1 MLILF
6 ILFLLLLSALFSG
19 SEIAFISANKLGI
32 EVIKNRGHDRGRL
45 IAEFYEKHLDFMS
58 TMLVGNNI
66 VLVVLT
72 IFATDLLNDYIGL
85 YLAEG
90 TLINILVTTLI
101 ITVIVLIF
109 GEFLP
114 KVFSKMFSNELLYR
128 FAYIL
133 KFFMVILKPATWFF
147 TTISNFFLKKILKVQ
162 STETDNSLGKIDL
175 QEYIDESVSE
185 EEDIDKEILTNAL
198 NLSTL
203 KVKDCLIPRN
213 EIIYIDKQATVDEAI
228 ALFKKYKISRIIVV
242 NDEIESVVGYIHH
255 QQLLTNPKKIEK
267 LPMPIGF
274 IPEAMAL
281 PDAMRKFI
289 IERTNIAMVVDEFGS
304 ISGLI
309 TLEDILEEIFGEIED
324 EHDIEQ
330 LIDEEL
336 DEGSY
341 RFAGRLEI
349 DFINEK
355 YDLNLPIGEYQT
367 LSGFI
372 VAEEEN
378 IPQQGEEVLIGG
390 YKFIIESVS
399 GTRIDIVRVEKIHGE
414 LGHKTSVEV

>member
-1 MLILF
+1 MLLLF

-32 EVIKNRGHDRGRL
+32 EVIKNRGHERGKI
-45 IAEFYEKHLDFMS
+45 IAAFYEKHLEFMS

-72 IFATDLLNDYIGL
+72 IFATDLLNDYINP
-85 YLAEG
+85 YIPEG
-90 TLINILVTTLI
+90 TLLYILVTTLI
-101 ITVIVLIF
+101 ITVVVLIF

-114 KVFSKMFSNELLYR
+114 KVFSKMFSNELLYK

-133 KFFMVILKPATWFF
+133 KFLIIILKPATWFF
-147 TTISNFFLKKILKVQ
+147 TFISNLFLKRVFKV
-162 STETDNSLGKIDL
+162 SHNEAENVLSKLDL

-203 KVKDCLIPRN
+203 RVKDCLIPRN
-213 EIIYIDKQATVDEAI
+213 EIIYVDKNASVDEAI
-228 ALFKKYKISRIIVV
+228 NLFKTHKISRIIVV

-255 QQLLTNPKKIEK
+255 QQMLTNPKRIDK

-289 IERTNIAMVVDEFGS
+289 HERTNIAMVVNEFGG

-330 LIDEEL
+330 LIDEQISE
-336 DEGSY
+336 DSY

-349 DFINEK
+349 DYINEK
-355 YDLNLPIGEYQT
+355 YDLDLPIGEYQT
-367 LSGFI
+367 LSGYI
-372 VAEEEN
+372 VSEEEN
-378 IPQQGEEVLIGG
+378 IPRQGDEISIGV

-399 GTRIDIVRVEKIHGE
+399 DTRIDVVKVEKIHSDLFQKQPIE
-414 LGHKTSVEV
+414 P